1 MNKDGDKSK
10 LDLEPHEVKYHEA
23 LQNALVFVRQ
33 AAEWGM
39 GITVFRAIFLRLCV
53 HLQQFRTRHVG
64 LNQIHTVFGSL
75 EELVDA
81 GLENVYGVAPTRHQ

>member
-1 MNKDGDKSK
+1 MNKDGDKRK

-39 GITVFRAIFLRLCV
+39 GITVFTKEQISCACV
-53 HLQQFRTRHVG
+53 CTYSSSALG
-64 LNQIHTVFGSL
+64 M
-75 EELVDA
+75 LV
-81 GLENVYGVAPTRHQ
+81 